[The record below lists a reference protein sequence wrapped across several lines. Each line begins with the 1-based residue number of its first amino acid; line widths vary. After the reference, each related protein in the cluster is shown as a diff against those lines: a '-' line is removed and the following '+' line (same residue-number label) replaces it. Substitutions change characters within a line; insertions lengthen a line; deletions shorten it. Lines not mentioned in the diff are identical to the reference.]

1 MQGASPMKGENV
13 TKRLRRTLII
23 VFSLMVMLCGSVS
36 VYGLSAKA
44 ELVAPSKEEAKT
56 LFSVYED
63 GLGTGMTLVWGSENT
78 DLEYTDSSD
87 DENDGKNIAVDC
99 TKVANTEFYID
110 FGKQY
115 DIYSGKG
122 FSGETY
128 EDFYKKSA
136 IEFWIKLNDV
146 PGSFFNIYLF

>member
-128 EDFYKKSA
+128 EDFYKKKRDR
-136 IEFWIKLNDV
+136 ILD
-146 PGSFFNIYLF
+146 